1 MKRHPLPSPH
11 RLATALSLLLV
22 CGTALLAPAHA
33 AGGPASTA
41 AESLPLA
48 AAAPVAQQFTLS
60 NGMTLIVR
68 PDRRAPT
75 VAHMLWVRVGS
86 IDEVSGTSGVAHVLE
101 HMLFKGTPSLAPGE
115 FSRRMAALGARE
127 NAFTSRDAT
136 GYHQQLPAK
145 QLEAAMRLEADRFA
159 NNQWADDE
167 FVREM
172 AVVKEERRQ
181 RTEESPRARMFEA
194 FSAMS
199 FQAHPYR
206 RPIIGWMSDLDAMTP
221 QDARDFY
228 RRWYM
233 PSNAAVVIA
242 GDVDVAQ
249 VKALAEKIYGQIP
262 ARAAPVRKPQ
272 EEPEQTGPRRM
283 EYRAAADQ
291 SLVVLGYKAPRWT
304 GGDAPSDQ
312 DALALTV
319 LSAVL
324 DGYSGARLERALV
337 QGAPGQRIADSA
349 GASYGLMGRGP
360 QQFTLTAVPAA
371 GVTPAA
377 AEAALK
383 AELQR
388 VAREGIGPAELKR
401 VITQWTAGEVYQLD
415 SVFNQAR
422 ELGSYWINGMPI
434 DSGDRLMARLRT
446 VTPAQVQ
453 SAAQRYF
460 SDEQLTTAVLVPDAS
475 KRPAVSPDRPRP
487 ALGRH

>member
-1 MKRHPLPSPH
+1 MKRHLPPSIP
-11 RLATALSLLLV
+11 RLATSLATSLALVSML
-22 CGTALLAPAHA
+22 GATALAPAWA
-33 AGGPASTA
+33 AS
-41 AESLPLA
+41 PLA
-48 AAAPVAQQFTLS
+48 ALADAAAPLAQQFTLS

-75 VAHMLWVRVGS
+75 VVHMVWVRVGS

-101 HMLFKGTPSLAPGE
+101 HMMFKGTPSLAPGE

-127 NAFTSRDAT
+127 NAFTSRDNTA
-136 GYHQQLPAK
+136 YHQQLPSNK
-145 QLEAAMRLEADRFA
+145 LETVMRLEADRFA
-159 NNQWADDE
+159 NNQWSDE
-167 FVREM
+167 EFKRELE
-172 AVVKEERRQ
+172 VVKEERRQ

-194 FSAMS
+194 FNALS

-206 RPIIGWMSDLDAMTP
+206 RPIVGWMSDLDAMTP

-228 RRWYM
+228 RRWYV
-233 PSNAAVVIA
+233 PANAAVVIA

-249 VKALAEKIYGQIP
+249 VRALAEKIYGQLP
-262 ARAAPVRKPQ
+262 ARAVPARKPQ
-272 EEPEQTGPRRM
+272 DEPEQSGPRRM

-291 SLVVLGYKAPRWT
+291 ALVALAYKVPRWT
-304 GGDAPSDQ
+304 AGDTATDQ

-324 DGYSGARLERALV
+324 DGYSGARLERTLV

-360 QQFTLTAVPAA
+360 QQFMLTAVPAA

-388 VAREGIGPAELKR
+388 IARDGIAADELKR

-415 SVFNQAR
+415 SVFNHAR
-422 ELGSYWINGMPI
+422 ELGSYWVDGMPI
-434 DSGDRLMARLRT
+434 DSGERLVARLRT

-453 SAAQRYF
+453 SVAQRYF
-460 SDEQLTTAVLVPDAS
+460 GDEQLTTAVLVPDPS
-475 KRPAVSPDRPRP
+475 KRPVAAPDRPRP

>member
-1 MKRHPLPSPH
+1 MKSHTPPSPR
-11 RLATALSLLLV
+11 RLATVLAFVSV
-22 CGTALLAPAHA
+22 CGTAVLAPAHA
-33 AGGPASTA
+33 AGTPVLPASEIT
-41 AESLPLA
+41 SLA
-48 AAAPVAQQFTLS
+48 AAAPLAQRFTLS

-75 VAHMLWVRVGS
+75 VAHMLWVRVGAM
-86 IDEVSGTSGVAHVLE
+86 DEVSGTSGVAHVLE

-136 GYHQQLPAK
+136 GYHQQLPSG

-167 FVREM
+167 FVSEL

-181 RTEESPRARMFEA
+181 RVEESPRARMFEA

-199 FQAHPYR
+199 LQAHPYR

-221 QDARDFY
+221 QDVRDFY
-228 RRWYM
+228 RRWYV
-233 PSNAAVVIA
+233 PANAAVVIA

-249 VKALAEKIYGQIP
+249 VKALAEAIYGQIP
-262 ARAAPVRKPQ
+262 ARAVPARKPQ
-272 EEPEQTGPRRM
+272 EEPEQAGPRRM
-283 EYRAAADQ
+283 EYRAAVDQ
-291 SLVVLGYKAPRWT
+291 SLVVLGYKVPRWT
-304 GGDAPSDQ
+304 AGDTASDQ

-337 QGAPGQRIADSA
+337 QGASGQRIADSA

-388 VAREGIGPAELKR
+388 VARDGVGPAELKR

-422 ELGSYWINGMPI
+422 ELGSYWINGMGI
-434 DSGDRLMARLRT
+434 DTGDKLMARLRT
-446 VTPAQVQ
+446 VTPAQVK
-453 SAAQRYF
+453 SVAQRYF
-460 SDEQLTTAVLVPDAS
+460 SDEQLTTAVLVPDPS
-475 KRPAVSPDRPRP
+475 KRPAAAPDRPRP
-487 ALGRH
+487 ALGRY